1 MMVRSGVPV
10 DASAVLPG
18 WRRDASSACRGL
30 SGKAGSGG
38 RGFLAKSGGA
48 GLEWNPVRYDGVSQM
63 EGWNECAYGWLSLNI

>member
-1 MMVRSGVPV
+1 MSRAERRPV

-18 WRRDASSACRGL
+18 WREHAPGGGPGL

-38 RGFLAKSGGA
+38 RGFLTKSGGA
-48 GLEWNPVRYDGVSQM
+48 GLEWNPVRYDRGSQM